1 MLTCLFTAAVE
12 ALELKATEGVP
23 SALAVCTNNV
33 QHKLLIHVRP
43 RHGAKLPPPT
53 SAGGLP
59 KGSLPTS
66 MEGEPSTDVVFGG
79 FSDKVPP
86 FALKKKRK
94 QHCLPKMADAS
105 CQHGG

>member
-1 MLTCLFTAAVE
+1 MQE
-12 ALELKATEGVP
+12 ASVGG
-23 SALAVCTNNV
+23 
-33 QHKLLIHVRP
+33 IRP

-86 FALKKKRK
+86 FALKKKTA
-94 QHCLPKMADAS
+94 LPAKNGRCVLSARWVKYFPS
-105 CQHGG
+105 SSYLFILYSL

>member
-1 MLTCLFTAAVE
+1 MVMMIIACS
-12 ALELKATEGVP
+12 P
-23 SALAVCTNNV
+23 SALGMAQNC
-33 QHKLLIHVRP
+33 LL
-43 RHGAKLPPPT
+43 LL
-53 SAGGLP
+53 AGGLP

>member
-1 MLTCLFTAAVE
+1 MYYFFTY
-12 ALELKATEGVP
+12 
-23 SALAVCTNNV
+23 N
-33 QHKLLIHVRP
+33 IRP

>member
-1 MLTCLFTAAVE
+1 MASVL
-12 ALELKATEGVP
+12 ALSRLCATT
-23 SALAVCTNNV
+23 SSSY
-33 QHKLLIHVRP
+33 RP

>member
-1 MLTCLFTAAVE
+1 MKTRKVEGLSQAPYTASGAYNS
-12 ALELKATEGVP
+12 LY
-23 SALAVCTNNV
+23 
-33 QHKLLIHVRP
+33 RP

-86 FALKKKRK
+86 FALKKKTA
-94 QHCLPKMADAS
+94 LPAKMADAS